1 MVRVHGFQ
9 WEGCAFETSMEYNLF
24 HLQTVPIVAIS
35 VFYLFIDYLNVRLDE
50 RKVKG
55 SDLSVLQE
63 MGESVWKV
71 SVRDVCALFFL
82 PTGWQKHFV

>member
-35 VFYLFIDYLNVRLDE
+35 VFYLFIDYLNVWLGE

-55 SDLSVLQE
+55 SDLSVIQE
-63 MGESVWKV
+63 IDESVWKV
-71 SVRDVCALFFL
+71 PVVCRGYALMCV
-82 PTGWQKHFV
+82 P